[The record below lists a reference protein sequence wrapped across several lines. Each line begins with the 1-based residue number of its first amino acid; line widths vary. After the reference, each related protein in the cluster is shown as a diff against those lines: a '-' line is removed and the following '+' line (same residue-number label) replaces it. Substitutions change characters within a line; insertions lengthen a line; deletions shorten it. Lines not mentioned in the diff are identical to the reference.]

1 MFKPAASESR
11 DLGSATGDDAPTI
24 FSNAV
29 FNAETEARDEY
40 KRRWCPE
47 LYHKGRHLADVTAK
61 AVAKAP
67 PVSTKT
73 NPF

>member
-1 MFKPAASESR
+1 
-11 DLGSATGDDAPTI
+11 
-24 FSNAV
+24 V
-29 FNAETEARDEY
+29 FNAETESRDEY